1 MAEWLC
7 KNRVQLAWNK
17 WREITGVICDKKIPV
32 KLKHK
37 IYKTVI
43 KPTMTYGAEC
53 WTMKKKDEM
62 LMNKTEMR
70 MLRWIQGVSLR
81 EHKRNEEIREA
92 ATVQPIA
99 TRPGVNPPSTIP
111 NPIPVDFLIPNPI
124 PVNLAM
130 IPNPIPIPVIFP
142 SAIPN
147 PNPIPISSY
156 WYEIIVR
163 EFRN

>member
-1 MAEWLC
+1 M
-7 KNRVQLAWNK
+7 
-17 WREITGVICDKKIPV
+17 P
-32 KLKHK
+32 
-37 IYKTVI
+37 
-43 KPTMTYGAEC
+43 
-53 WTMKKKDEM
+53 
-62 LMNKTEMR
+62 
-70 MLRWIQGVSLR
+70 
-81 EHKRNEEIREA
+81 
-92 ATVQPIA
+92 
-99 TRPGVNPPSTIP
+99 TRPGVNPPSTIPNP

-163 EFRN
+163 EFRK

>member
-1 MAEWLC
+1 MF
-7 KNRVQLAWNK
+7 
-17 WREITGVICDKKIPV
+17 
-32 KLKHK
+32 
-37 IYKTVI
+37 
-43 KPTMTYGAEC
+43 
-53 WTMKKKDEM
+53 
-62 LMNKTEMR
+62 
-70 MLRWIQGVSLR
+70 WI
-81 EHKRNEEIREA
+81 
-92 ATVQPIA
+92 
-99 TRPGVNPPSTIP
+99 RPGVNPPSTIPNP

>member
-1 MAEWLC
+1 MTDVTIMSISSLG
-7 KNRVQLAWNK
+7 RLAYMFP
-17 WREITGVICDKKIPV
+17 C
-32 KLKHK
+32 
-37 IYKTVI
+37 
-43 KPTMTYGAEC
+43 AC
-53 WTMKKKDEM
+53 
-62 LMNKTEMR
+62 
-70 MLRWIQGVSLR
+70 S
-81 EHKRNEEIREA
+81 
-92 ATVQPIA
+92 
-99 TRPGVNPPSTIP
+99 RPGVNPPSTIP
-111 NPIPVDFLIPNPI
+111 NPNPIPVDFLIPNPNPI

>member
-1 MAEWLC
+1 MC
-7 KNRVQLAWNK
+7 MVVVQDLHSEETQVGTE
-17 WREITGVICDKKIPV
+17 RFRIP
-32 KLKHK
+32 
-37 IYKTVI
+37 
-43 KPTMTYGAEC
+43 
-53 WTMKKKDEM
+53 
-62 LMNKTEMR
+62 
-70 MLRWIQGVSLR
+70 S
-81 EHKRNEEIREA
+81 
-92 ATVQPIA
+92 
-99 TRPGVNPPSTIP
+99 RPGVNPPSTIP
-111 NPIPVDFLIPNPI
+111 NPNPVDLLIPNPNPI